1 MAGYTLATNA
11 GVALAPMTGSTQLLG
26 AGIDDTPSA
35 LANIGFAFTF
45 SGTSYTQFSVT
56 PDGFL
61 KFGSP
66 AAASQFTNALASATN
81 IPKLA
86 VYWDDLTTGTAAAGG
101 NVSYLLAGTA
111 PAGPR
116 RGGRAPHPARATGRQ
131 LWL

>member
-1 MAGYTLATNA
+1 MQNLVFAKRPTRLLAFLAITPRWPRLLALLVLLSSAGVRAQVTGYTLATTA
-11 GVALAPMTGSTQLLG
+11 GVALVPMTGSTQLLG

-66 AAASQFTNALASATN
+66 AAASEFTNALASAAN

-86 VYWDDLTTGTAAAGG
+86 PY
-101 NVSYLLAGTA
+101 
-111 PAGPR
+111 
-116 RGGRAPHPARATGRQ
+116 
-131 LWL
+131 

>member
-1 MAGYTLATNA
+1 MTGYTLATNA

-86 VYWDDLTTGTAAAGG
+86 PY
-101 NVSYLLAGTA
+101 
-111 PAGPR
+111 
-116 RGGRAPHPARATGRQ
+116 
-131 LWL
+131 